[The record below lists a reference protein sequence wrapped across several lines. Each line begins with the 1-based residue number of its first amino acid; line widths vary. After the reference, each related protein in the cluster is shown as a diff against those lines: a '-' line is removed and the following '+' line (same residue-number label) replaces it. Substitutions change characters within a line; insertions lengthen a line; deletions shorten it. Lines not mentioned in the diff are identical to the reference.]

1 MDEMTLHVDLF
12 FFFSGYIGEV
22 RKRDLLEGEETLI
35 PVELQL
41 TGCM

>member
-1 MDEMTLHVDLF
+1 MDEMTLHVE